1 MRVLVVAKAF
11 RPSKATIRRA
21 DAFVDGLRAAGHQVV
36 RAGREGDVDVRLPAP
51 SVALVGAARRLRL
64 GRVYRALTRPWLVP
78 DDAVL
83 DLAPGLAAL
92 ASVDADVVVASG
104 PPHALVVLGA
114 AWARLRGRRF
124 VADLRDP
131 WADHPELGPRAAA
144 RRALERALEGQV
156 LDGAAQVFVATRS
169 MAERLRTRV
178 RTPVDVLLNG
188 YDPERFAERPPRRPL
203 DARPIVVGVYG
214 SFYGPIDPA
223 PLVGA
228 ARRAGAVLEH
238 AGQDFDGALARA
250 ARAEGLELRALGLLS
265 GADAARRMIAA
276 DVLGLVLPDDPAW
289 GYVRTQKLS
298 EYLASGR
305 PVLALVP
312 PGEVAAELATLD
324 AGQAFGAHELA
335 AASAAIGALAARP
348 SRPLGPPHLAWSA
361 QVARLV
367 AAVEGRPVS
376 PDETRP

>member
-1 MRVLVVAKAF
+1 VRILVIGKAF
-11 RPSKATIRRA
+11 RPSTATIRRA

-36 RAGREGDVDVRLPAP
+36 RAGRDGDVDVRLPAP

-64 GRVYRALTRPWLVP
+64 GRVYRAATRPWMVP
-78 DDAVL
+78 DDAIL

-104 PPHALVVLGA
+104 PPQALVVLGA

-131 WADHPELGPRAAA
+131 WADHPELLHRAEA
-144 RRALERALEGQV
+144 RRAAERALEARV

-169 MAERLRTRV
+169 MAERLRARV

-188 YDPERFAERPPRRPL
+188 YDPERFTDRPAPPSREGAP
-203 DARPIVVGVYG
+203 VVGVYG

-223 PLVGA
+223 PLVRA
-228 ARRAGAVLEH
+228 TRRAGAVLEH

-265 GADAARRMIAA
+265 GADAAQRMIAA

-305 PVLALVP
+305 PVLAIVP
-312 PGEVAAELATLD
+312 PGEVAAELAALD
-324 AGQAFGAHELA
+324 AGLAFGAHEVPA
-335 AASAAIGALAARP
+335 AAAAIGALAARA
-348 SRPLGPPHLAWSA
+348 SRPLGPPHLAWAA

-367 AAVEGRPVS
+367 AAVEGGPVA